1 MLSSHY
7 LMSIE
12 IITGA
17 RVEEPATSEGDVRD
31 TDSTRGLGR
40 SPGEGNG
47 NPARVFFPGESRG
60 PWRLEDYS
68 P

>member
-1 MLSSHY
+1 
-7 LMSIE
+7 MSIE

-17 RVEEPATSEGDVRD
+17 RVEEPATNEGDVRD
-31 TDSTRGLGR
+31 TGSTRESGR
-40 SPGEGNG
+40 SPGEGKG
-47 NPARVFFPGESRG
+47 NPAGVFLPGESQG